1 MDVLAA
7 VAMSVSVKP
16 NSAIICPGFTILFPA
31 FRSLA
36 LGCQIREQAVMTHS
50 TKELPADNGPGEQET
65 CSRQGNYGDI
75 LRISSSPVTSL
86 GCQIRRSSELR
97 NEMCK
102 PFPGCLRGLG
112 AAEGQASLQM
122 AASTPLQPAT

>member
-36 LGCQIREQAVMTHS
+36 LGCQIRKQAVMTQP
-50 TKELPADNGPGEQET
+50 TKELPADNTDQVNKRLVAGREIVE
-65 CSRQGNYGDI
+65 
-75 LRISSSPVTSL
+75 IS
-86 GCQIRRSSELR
+86 
-97 NEMCK
+97 
-102 PFPGCLRGLG
+102 
-112 AAEGQASLQM
+112 
-122 AASTPLQPAT
+122 